1 MNEKL
6 RDENLD
12 TLFDAFMKLN
22 NRDEFYCLFEDL
34 CTISEMKAMAQR
46 FQVAKLLSDGII
58 YTEIE
63 QKTGASSATISRV
76 NKCLNYGA
84 NGYRTAIER
93 LEK

>member
-12 TLFDAFMKLN
+12 TLFEAFMKLK

-34 CTISEMKAMAQR
+34 FTI
-46 FQVAKLLSDGII
+46 
-58 YTEIE
+58 
-63 QKTGASSATISRV
+63 SATISRV